1 MFIELTS
8 IKNEPFLLNIS
19 EIIVVTVS
27 KNIVYVYY
35 GDMEFITVKESFE
48 EVKSLL
54 NCLLYTSRCV

>member
-54 NCLLYTSRCV
+54 NAKLP

>member
-8 IKNEPFLLNIS
+8 VKGEPFLLNIS

-35 GDMEFITVKESFE
+35 GDMEFITVKVSFE

-54 NCLLYTSRCV
+54 NANLP